1 MSKSITKVQVRFT
14 WNDGK
19 IEEIDENLLTADSD
33 LGLELQSYAL
43 DFEGLRSDDQAL
55 YDEEYADWLPIP
67 KDYDTYM
74 ASGIVDVLWEAGFIA
89 GKMHELEKHVKER
102 MEREMQYDKFNN
114 EEEV

>member
-1 MSKSITKVQVRFT
+1 MGKSVMKAQLRFV

-19 IEEIDENLLTADSD
+19 IEELSDNLLTADSD
-33 LGLELQSYAL
+33 LGMEIQSYAL
-43 DFEGLRSDDQAL
+43 DFEGLRNEDTKL
-55 YDEEYADWLPIP
+55 YDAEYADWLFIP
-67 KDYDTYM
+67 KGYEEYM
-74 ASGIVDVLWEAGFIA
+74 QSGIVDVLWEAGFIA

>member
-1 MSKSITKVQVRFT
+1 MSKTITKVQVRFT

-43 DFEGLRSDDQAL
+43 DFEGLRSDDQKL
-55 YDEEYADWLPIP
+55 YDAEYADWLFIP

-74 ASGIVDVLWEAGFIA
+74 ASGMVDPLWEAGFIA
-89 GKMHELEKHVKER
+89 GKMHEITKQHK
-102 MEREMQYDKFNN
+102 
-114 EEEV
+114 EEV

>member
-19 IEEIDENLLTADSD
+19 IEEIDEDLLHADSD

-74 ASGIVDVLWEAGFIA
+74 ASGMVDPLWEAGFIA
-89 GKMHELEKHVKER
+89 GKMHEITK
-102 MEREMQYDKFNN
+102 QYKQK
-114 EEEV
+114 EEV

>member
-1 MSKSITKVQVRFT
+1 VSKSITKVQVRFT

-19 IEEIDENLLTADSD
+19 IEEIDEDLLHADSD

-43 DFEGLRSDDQAL
+43 DFEGLRSDDQKL
-55 YDEEYADWLPIP
+55 YDAEYADWLFIP
-67 KDYDTYM
+67 KGYEEYM
-74 ASGIVDVLWEAGFIA
+74 QSGIVDVLWEAGFIA